1 MRAMITAAGAAAVLL
16 TATSVL
22 AMTRESPSPAGMK
35 GAQFLNGQ
43 AHLVGSFSDLQ
54 ARMVGGGLRTDGLE
68 AFSGDGASSYGYLL
82 SAEPADSAKAG
93 AERAFED
100 ELPTPRAAP
109 GTTVYYAKT
118 PSTQAVAP
126 QAK

>member
-1 MRAMITAAGAAAVLL
+1 MRAMMTAAGAAAVLL

-43 AHLVGSFSDLQ
+43 AHLAGPFSDLQ
-54 ARMVGGGLRTDGLE
+54 ARMVGSGLRADGLE

-82 SAEPADSAKAG
+82 SAEPAGSTKAG
-93 AERAFED
+93 ADRSFED
-100 ELPTPRAAP
+100 ELPTYRAP
-109 GTTVYYAKT
+109 GTTIYYAKT
-118 PSTQAVAP
+118 PRAQGVAP
-126 QAK
+126 QPK